1 MLGLISLVLPIFLLI
16 GLGFA
21 AIRTGLAPRPTI
33 EALSGFIM
41 NFAMPALILHA
52 LLQQDLRQTLNWN
65 YMLAYA
71 AGSLVAF
78 SILIALMRVLL
89 ARKPER
95 ATMGALGGCASNS
108 GFVGFPVA
116 SLAIGAPALTAL
128 PLSMLV
134 ENIAVIPL
142 ALALAESTRAR
153 GAGALGAIR
162 QTAARLVRMPL
173 MIAILLGSALSALGF
188 RPPVA
193 LANTLEMLASAAVP
207 CALFV
212 VGGTLATLRPGFAL
226 VDVWL
231 IAACKL
237 VLHPLLVFTGFQIVG
252 GVPADLMAAGMIMAS
267 SPMLTIYPILCARF
281 GEGEMGATALFVT
294 TAMSFV
300 TLPVVLALLGAGTM

>member
-1 MLGLISLVLPIFLLI
+1 MPGLIFLVLPIFLLI

-21 AIRTGLAPRPTI
+21 AIRAGLAPQSMI
-33 EALSGFIM
+33 GALSGFIM

-78 SILIALMRVLL
+78 SVLIAVMRVLL
-89 ARKPER
+89 ARRPER
-95 ATMGALGGCASNS
+95 VTMVALGGCASNS

-116 SLAIGAPALTAL
+116 SLAIGTPALTAL

-142 ALALAESTRAR
+142 ALALAESAGAR

-162 QTAARLVRMPL
+162 QTATRLARMPL
-173 MIAILLGSALSALGF
+173 MLAILVGSALSTVGF
-188 RPPVA
+188 RPPDA
-193 LANTLEMLASAAVP
+193 LAATFEMLASAAVP

-212 VGGTLATLRPGFAL
+212 VGGTLAMLRPGVAL

-231 IAACKL
+231 IAVCKL
-237 VLHPLLVFTGFQIVG
+237 VLHPLLVLAGFRIVG

-281 GEGEMGATALFVT
+281 GEGEMGAAALFVT
-294 TAMSFV
+294 TAASFV
-300 TLPVVLALLGAGTM
+300 TLPVALALLGVGGM